1 MTFADQY
8 KAHAYADLIREAETQ
23 GIETGVRQEQE
34 RIIALL
40 EKLSCDCDEDC
51 DIVEI
56 PFHNLKDL
64 IAYKE
69 DKPKHPFEYEG
80 WND

>member
-1 MTFADQY
+1 MSYQY
-8 KAHAYADLIREAETQ
+8 EATNLFYKMLSENFNNGCEQGAYEER
-23 GIETGVRQEQE
+23 E
-34 RIIALL
+34 RILELL
-40 EKLSCDCDEDC
+40 KQLSCDCDEDC

-64 IAYKE
+64 IANKKE
-69 DKPKHPFEYEG
+69 DHPFEYEG